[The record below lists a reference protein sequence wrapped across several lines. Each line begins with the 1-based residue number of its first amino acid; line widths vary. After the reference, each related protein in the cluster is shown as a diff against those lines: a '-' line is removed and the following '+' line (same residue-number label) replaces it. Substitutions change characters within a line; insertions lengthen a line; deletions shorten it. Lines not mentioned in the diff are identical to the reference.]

1 MKSLTFIISLF
12 ISNSAFACYAPNGA
26 LEIEHSKLIAETP
39 TIVLATAMSS
49 FPEKGS
55 SLAKEP
61 GLYTFKVIETLKGTP
76 KSEVTL
82 SGDLDLKGLWDTT
95 FSNHN
100 DQEFWANKSGRLG
113 NIGDCVT
120 TPPPEFIIGKNYL
133 LLIGGP
139 DDSKKLERIDNNQ
152 DKWLVFAKSNLRVGI

>member
-1 MKSLTFIISLF
+1 MKSLTFIISLSIF
-12 ISNSAFACYAPNGA
+12 NSAFACYAPSGA
-26 LEIEHSKLIAETP
+26 LEIEHSRLVVETP
-39 TIVLATAMSS
+39 TIALATAISS
-49 FPEKGS
+49 VPEQGS

-61 GLYTFKVIETLKGTP
+61 GIYTFKVIETLKGTP
-76 KSEVTL
+76 ANEITL
-82 SGDLDLKGLWDTT
+82 RGDLDLKGLWDTT

-100 DQEFWANKSGRLG
+100 DKEFWVNKSGRLG

-139 DDSKKLERIDNNQ
+139 DDSKKFERIDSSQ
-152 DKWLVFAKSNLRVGI
+152 DKWLVFVKSNLRVGI

>member
-12 ISNSAFACYAPNGA
+12 IFNSAFACYAPSGA
-26 LEIEHSKLIAETP
+26 LEIEHSRLIVETP
-39 TIVLATAMSS
+39 TIALATAISS
-49 FPEKGS
+49 FPEPGS
-55 SLAKEP
+55 SVAKEP
-61 GLYTFKVIETLKGTP
+61 GLYTFKVIEILKGTP
-76 KSEVTL
+76 ASEITL
-82 SGDLDLKGLWDTT
+82 SGDLDIKGLWDTT

-100 DQEFWANKSGRLG
+100 DQAFWVNKSGRLG

-139 DDSKKLERIDNNQ
+139 DDSKKFERIDSNQ
-152 DKWLVFAKSNLRVGI
+152 DKWLAFVKSNLRIGI